1 MKIAA
6 YCRVSTEKE
15 AQIDSLEK
23 QIEFFNEFTKKNG
36 YELYKL
42 YADEGI
48 SGKQIKHRKQFQQ
61 MMIDAKAKKFDK
73 VVVKDVSR
81 FARNT
86 VDLLQSVRELK
97 SYGVQ
102 VDFLNNGEVMEGGSE
117 FILTILGAM
126 AQQESAN
133 MSKRVKFGKDITAKK
148 GRVPNLVF
156 GYDKIPDERYTLKIN
171 EEEAKI
177 VKEIFESYVYKGIGT
192 TKIAWNLNDRGIRTK
207 KTKSKWVQTSIV
219 RMLKNPIY
227 TGRVTNKKS
236 EVTDFI
242 TGTRKELPEEEWIVV
257 ERPEMRIISDE
268 LFNRAQELLEQRS
281 NEFKLNNKREKTEYV
296 FSTLIYCKHCGY
308 SFRRIKRKYTA
319 DGPEYIRWVCSGR
332 NSMGVNHCPN
342 TTVIDEE
349 ELLNAIKIYLK
360 SIIKNKKDFMKAV
373 EKEFEKITKLR
384 ENNERSEESLLKEI
398 EKVTVKKQKYMEM
411 FQNEIINIQELK
423 KYTNPLNEDIA
434 RLERELKLITSEIKE
449 KDVLEKELNKT
460 IKTVDDILNNQ
471 TITNAMLK
479 TIIDVIEVDSDSNVE
494 VRLKLLN
501 EIGTNEPVITK
512 FEDIYQSVEEKEN
525 TKAPDTKPAIPTTV
539 APTTSTPT
547 TSPSTTAQTKAP
559 ETQPQT
565 TAHTHAWIPVTSVVH
580 HDATYKTVWVQDL
593 AAWDETVITKAAWDE
608 QVLVQDAWDEQV
620 MVQDAYD
627 EPVYD
632 WVDICNTCGH
642 KFLDMSDDISD
653 HMAAGCWSSWHAE
666 WMQVETTHHDAVY
679 QTVHHEATYQTVHHE
694 AETTIVHHDA
704 TGHNETKWVQDTAAW
719 DETVCN

>member
-61 MMIDAKAKKFDK
+61 MMEDAKHKKFEK

-268 LFNRAQELLEQRS
+268 LFNRAQEILAQRS

-308 SFRRIKRKYTA
+308 SFRRIKRKYKE

-349 ELLNAIKIYLK
+349 ELLNAIKEYLK
-360 SIIKNKKDFMKAV
+360 SIISNKKNFMKAV

-384 ENNERSEESLLKEI
+384 ESNERSEESLLKEI
-398 EKVTVKKQKYMEM
+398 EKVTTKKQKYMEM
-411 FQNEIINIQELK
+411 FQNEVINIQELK
-423 KYTNPLNEDIA
+423 QYTNPLNEDIA

-449 KDVLEKELNKT
+449 KDVLEKELTKT

-501 EIGTNEPVITK
+501 EIGTNEPVITR
-512 FEDIYQSVEEKEN
+512 FENIYQSVEEKESTKNKENSTALKSNNSTQRRIRKTKKNKPKFSNAGKNN
-525 TKAPDTKPAIPTTV
+525 TRRK
-539 APTTSTPT
+539 
-547 TSPSTTAQTKAP
+547 
-559 ETQPQT
+559 
-565 TAHTHAWIPVTSVVH
+565 
-580 HDATYKTVWVQDL
+580 
-593 AAWDETVITKAAWDE
+593 
-608 QVLVQDAWDEQV
+608 
-620 MVQDAYD
+620 
-627 EPVYD
+627 
-632 WVDICNTCGH
+632 
-642 KFLDMSDDISD
+642 
-653 HMAAGCWSSWHAE
+653 
-666 WMQVETTHHDAVY
+666 
-679 QTVHHEATYQTVHHE
+679 
-694 AETTIVHHDA
+694 
-704 TGHNETKWVQDTAAW
+704 
-719 DETVCN
+719 

>member
-6 YCRVSTEKE
+6 YARVSTEKE
-15 AQIDSLEK
+15 SQVESFEK

-48 SGKQIKHRKQFQQ
+48 SGKQIKHRKQFQA
-61 MMIDAKAKKFDK
+61 MMQDAKLKKFDK

-257 ERPEMRIISDE
+257 EKPEMRIISDE

-384 ENNERSEESLLKEI
+384 ETNERSEESLLKEI

-449 KDVLEKELNKT
+449 KDVLEKELSKT
-460 IKTVDDILNNQ
+460 IKTVDDILNNE
-471 TITNAMLK
+471 TITNTMLK

-512 FEDIYQSVEEKEN
+512 FEDIYQNGEDTENKDANNNEKSS
-525 TKAPDTKPAIPTTV
+525 TV
-539 APTTSTPT
+539 LKSNNST
-547 TSPSTTAQTKAP
+547 QRR
-559 ETQPQT
+559 
-565 TAHTHAWIPVTSVVH
+565 I
-580 HDATYKTVWVQDL
+580 
-593 AAWDETVITKAAWDE
+593 
-608 QVLVQDAWDEQV
+608 
-620 MVQDAYD
+620 
-627 EPVYD
+627 
-632 WVDICNTCGH
+632 
-642 KFLDMSDDISD
+642 
-653 HMAAGCWSSWHAE
+653 
-666 WMQVETTHHDAVY
+666 
-679 QTVHHEATYQTVHHE
+679 
-694 AETTIVHHDA
+694 
-704 TGHNETKWVQDTAAW
+704 
-719 DETVCN
+719 

>member
-6 YCRVSTEKE
+6 YCRVSTGKE

-192 TKIAWNLNDRGIRTK
+192 TKIAWDLNDRGIRTK

-242 TGTRKELPEEEWIVV
+242 TGTRKELPEEEWITV

-308 SFRRIKRKYTA
+308 SFRRIKRKYTQ

-360 SIIKNKKDFMKAV
+360 NIIKNKKDFMKAV

-512 FEDIYQSVEEKEN
+512 FEDIYQNGEDAENKDANNNEKN
-525 TKAPDTKPAIPTTV
+525 YTVTKSNVGT
-539 APTTSTPT
+539 
-547 TSPSTTAQTKAP
+547 
-559 ETQPQT
+559 
-565 TAHTHAWIPVTSVVH
+565 
-580 HDATYKTVWVQDL
+580 
-593 AAWDETVITKAAWDE
+593 
-608 QVLVQDAWDEQV
+608 
-620 MVQDAYD
+620 
-627 EPVYD
+627 
-632 WVDICNTCGH
+632 
-642 KFLDMSDDISD
+642 
-653 HMAAGCWSSWHAE
+653 
-666 WMQVETTHHDAVY
+666 
-679 QTVHHEATYQTVHHE
+679 
-694 AETTIVHHDA
+694 
-704 TGHNETKWVQDTAAW
+704 
-719 DETVCN
+719 

>member
-1 MKIAA
+1 MKQKKESSDVMKIAA
-6 YCRVSTEKE
+6 YARVSTEKE
-15 AQIDSLEK
+15 SQVESFEK

-61 MMIDAKAKKFDK
+61 MMQDAKLKKFDK

-86 VDLLQSVRELK
+86 VDLLQSIRELK
-97 SYGVQ
+97 SYGIE
-102 VDFLNNGEVMEGGSE
+102 VDFLNNGEIMEGGSE

-133 MSKRVKFGKDITAKK
+133 MSKRVKFGKDITAQK

-177 VKEIFESYVYKGIGT
+177 VKEIFESYVYKGFGT
-192 TKIAWNLNDRGIRTK
+192 TKIAWSLNDRGIRTK

-268 LFNRAQELLEQRS
+268 LFNRAQALLEQRS

-308 SFRRIKRKYTA
+308 SFRRMKRKYSA
-319 DGPEYIRWVCSGR
+319 DGKEYIRWVCSGR

-342 TTVIDEE
+342 TTTIDEE

-360 SIIKNKKDFMKAV
+360 SIISNKKNFMKSV

-384 ENNERSEESLLKEI
+384 ETKERSEESLLQEI

-411 FQNEIINIQELK
+411 FQNEVIDIQELK

-449 KDVLEKELNKT
+449 KDVLQKELSKT
-460 IKTVDDILNNQ
+460 INTVDDILNNQ

-479 TIIDVIEVDSDSNVE
+479 TIIDVIEVDDDANIE

-501 EIGTNEPVITK
+501 EIGTNEPVVTR
-512 FEDIYQSVEEKEN
+512 FEDIYNCESNGNNEN
-525 TKAPDTKPAIPTTV
+525 NLNNKNNSNNTENENNKNNANNKNNTNNQNSTV
-539 APTTSTPT
+539 TESNIST
-547 TSPSTTAQTKAP
+547 
-559 ETQPQT
+559 
-565 TAHTHAWIPVTSVVH
+565 
-580 HDATYKTVWVQDL
+580 
-593 AAWDETVITKAAWDE
+593 
-608 QVLVQDAWDEQV
+608 
-620 MVQDAYD
+620 
-627 EPVYD
+627 
-632 WVDICNTCGH
+632 
-642 KFLDMSDDISD
+642 
-653 HMAAGCWSSWHAE
+653 
-666 WMQVETTHHDAVY
+666 
-679 QTVHHEATYQTVHHE
+679 
-694 AETTIVHHDA
+694 
-704 TGHNETKWVQDTAAW
+704 
-719 DETVCN
+719 

>member
-48 SGKQIKHRKQFQQ
+48 SGKQIKHRKQFQA
-61 MMIDAKAKKFDK
+61 MMQDAKAKKFDK

-97 SYGVQ
+97 SYNVQ

-171 EEEAKI
+171 EGEAKI
-177 VKEIFESYVYKGIGT
+177 VKEIFESYVYKGMGT
-192 TKIAWNLNDRGIRTK
+192 TKLAWDLNDRGIRTK

-242 TGTRKELPEEEWIVV
+242 TGTRKDLPEEEWIVV
-257 ERPEMRIISDE
+257 EKPEMRIISDE
-268 LFNRAQELLEQRS
+268 LFNRAQDILAQRS

-308 SFRRIKRKYTA
+308 SFRRIRRKYTE
-319 DGPEYIRWVCSGR
+319 DGKEYIRWVCSGR

-349 ELLNAIKIYLK
+349 ELLNAIKEYLK
-360 SIIKNKKDFMKAV
+360 SIIKNKKNFMKAV

-384 ENNERSEESLLKEI
+384 ESNERSEESLLKEI
-398 EKVTVKKQKYMEM
+398 ERITNKKQKYMEM

-449 KDVLEKELNKT
+449 KDVLEKELTAT
-460 IKTVDDILNNQ
+460 IKTVDDILSNE

-479 TIIDVIEVDSDSNVE
+479 TIIDVIEVDSESNVE

-501 EIGTNEPVITK
+501 EIGT
-512 FEDIYQSVEEKEN
+512 
-525 TKAPDTKPAIPTTV
+525 
-539 APTTSTPT
+539 TP
-547 TSPSTTAQTKAP
+547 
-559 ETQPQT
+559 
-565 TAHTHAWIPVTSVVH
+565 
-580 HDATYKTVWVQDL
+580 
-593 AAWDETVITKAAWDE
+593 TVITKIGNNDSNAMDN
-608 QVLVQDAWDEQV
+608 QKNDND
-620 MVQDAYD
+620 
-627 EPVYD
+627 
-632 WVDICNTCGH
+632 
-642 KFLDMSDDISD
+642 
-653 HMAAGCWSSWHAE
+653 
-666 WMQVETTHHDAVY
+666 VEDNKNS
-679 QTVHHEATYQTVHHE
+679 TV
-694 AETTIVHHDA
+694 
-704 TGHNETKWVQDTAAW
+704 TKSNHST
-719 DETVCN
+719 

>member
-97 SYGVQ
+97 SYGAQ

-501 EIGTNEPVITK
+501 EIGTNEPVITR
-512 FEDIYQSVEEKEN
+512 FENIYQSVEEKES
-525 TKAPDTKPAIPTTV
+525 TKNKENSTALKSNNSTQRCLRTTNKNKSKFSKRSKRDT
-539 APTTSTPT
+539 
-547 TSPSTTAQTKAP
+547 
-559 ETQPQT
+559 
-565 TAHTHAWIPVTSVVH
+565 
-580 HDATYKTVWVQDL
+580 
-593 AAWDETVITKAAWDE
+593 
-608 QVLVQDAWDEQV
+608 
-620 MVQDAYD
+620 
-627 EPVYD
+627 
-632 WVDICNTCGH
+632 
-642 KFLDMSDDISD
+642 
-653 HMAAGCWSSWHAE
+653 
-666 WMQVETTHHDAVY
+666 
-679 QTVHHEATYQTVHHE
+679 
-694 AETTIVHHDA
+694 
-704 TGHNETKWVQDTAAW
+704 
-719 DETVCN
+719 

>member
-61 MMIDAKAKKFDK
+61 MMQDAKAKKFDK

-133 MSKRVKFGKDITAKK
+133 MSKRVKFGKDITAQK

-156 GYDKIPDERYTLKIN
+156 GYDKMPNERYTLKIN

-177 VKEIFESYVYKGIGT
+177 VKEIFESYVYKGMGT
-192 TKIAWNLNDRGIRTK
+192 TKIAWELNDRGIRTK
-207 KTKSKWVQTSIV
+207 KTKSKLVQTSIV

-242 TGTRKELPEEEWIVV
+242 TGTRKDLPEEEWIVV

-268 LFNRAQELLEQRS
+268 LFNRAQEILAQRS

-308 SFRRIKRKYTA
+308 SFRRIRRKYTEE
-319 DGPEYIRWVCSGR
+319 GKEYIRWVCSGR

-349 ELLNAIKIYLK
+349 ELLNAIKEYLK
-360 SIIKNKKDFMKAV
+360 SIISNKKNFMKAV
-373 EKEFEKITKLR
+373 EKEFEKITALR

-411 FQNEIINIQELK
+411 FQNEVINMQELK
-423 KYTNPLNEDIA
+423 QYTNPLNEDIS

-449 KDVLEKELNKT
+449 KNVLEKELSKT

-501 EIGTNEPVITK
+501 EIGSTPAVITNFSDINPTVTK
-512 FEDIYQSVEEKEN
+512 SNVGTQRCIRKTKED
-525 TKAPDTKPAIPTTV
+525 KPSFSFRGKKNIR
-539 APTTSTPT
+539 
-547 TSPSTTAQTKAP
+547 
-559 ETQPQT
+559 
-565 TAHTHAWIPVTSVVH
+565 
-580 HDATYKTVWVQDL
+580 
-593 AAWDETVITKAAWDE
+593 
-608 QVLVQDAWDEQV
+608 
-620 MVQDAYD
+620 
-627 EPVYD
+627 
-632 WVDICNTCGH
+632 
-642 KFLDMSDDISD
+642 
-653 HMAAGCWSSWHAE
+653 
-666 WMQVETTHHDAVY
+666 
-679 QTVHHEATYQTVHHE
+679 
-694 AETTIVHHDA
+694 
-704 TGHNETKWVQDTAAW
+704 
-719 DETVCN
+719 

>member
-6 YCRVSTEKE
+6 YARVSTEKE
-15 AQIDSLEK
+15 SQVESFEK

-61 MMIDAKAKKFDK
+61 MMQDAKAKKFDK
-73 VVVKDVSR
+73 LVVKDVSR

-86 VDLLQSVRELK
+86 VDLLQSIRELK
-97 SYGVQ
+97 SYGIE
-102 VDFLNNGEVMEGGSE
+102 VDFLNNGEIMEGGSE

-148 GRVPNLVF
+148 GRVPNIVF

-192 TKIAWNLNDRGIRTK
+192 TKIAWDLNDRGIRTK

-227 TGRVTNKKS
+227 TGKVTNKKS

-242 TGTRKELPEEEWIVV
+242 TGTRKDLPKEEWITV

-268 LFNRAQELLEQRS
+268 LFNRAQNILAQRS

-308 SFRRIKRKYTA
+308 SFRRIRRKYTN

-349 ELLNAIKIYLK
+349 ELLNAIKEYLK
-360 SIIKNKKDFMKAV
+360 SIISNKKNFMKAV

-384 ENNERSEESLLKEI
+384 EAGERSEESLIKEI

-411 FQNEIINIQELK
+411 FQNEVINIQELK
-423 KYTNPLNEDIA
+423 QYTNPLNEDIA

-449 KDVLEKELNKT
+449 KNVLEKELYKT

-501 EIGTNEPVITK
+501 EIGSAPAVITN
-512 FEDIYQSVEEKEN
+512 FNEISENNTREEAISKLNAN
-525 TKAPDTKPAIPTTV
+525 TSKSKRNNKNSTVTKSNV
-539 APTTSTPT
+539 ST
-547 TSPSTTAQTKAP
+547 
-559 ETQPQT
+559 
-565 TAHTHAWIPVTSVVH
+565 
-580 HDATYKTVWVQDL
+580 
-593 AAWDETVITKAAWDE
+593 
-608 QVLVQDAWDEQV
+608 
-620 MVQDAYD
+620 
-627 EPVYD
+627 
-632 WVDICNTCGH
+632 
-642 KFLDMSDDISD
+642 
-653 HMAAGCWSSWHAE
+653 
-666 WMQVETTHHDAVY
+666 
-679 QTVHHEATYQTVHHE
+679 
-694 AETTIVHHDA
+694 
-704 TGHNETKWVQDTAAW
+704 
-719 DETVCN
+719 

>member
-61 MMIDAKAKKFDK
+61 MMQDAKAKKFDK

-97 SYGVQ
+97 SYNVQ

-133 MSKRVKFGKDITAKK
+133 MSKRVKFGKDITAQK

-156 GYDKIPDERYTLKIN
+156 GYDKMPNERYTLKIN

-177 VKEIFESYVYKGIGT
+177 VKETFESYVYKGIGT

-512 FEDIYQSVEEKEN
+512 FEDIYQNGEDTENKDANNNEEN
-525 TKAPDTKPAIPTTV
+525 STVTKSSN
-539 APTTSTPT
+539 ST
-547 TSPSTTAQTKAP
+547 QRC
-559 ETQPQT
+559 
-565 TAHTHAWIPVTSVVH
+565 
-580 HDATYKTVWVQDL
+580 Y
-593 AAWDETVITKAAWDE
+593 
-608 QVLVQDAWDEQV
+608 
-620 MVQDAYD
+620 
-627 EPVYD
+627 
-632 WVDICNTCGH
+632 
-642 KFLDMSDDISD
+642 
-653 HMAAGCWSSWHAE
+653 
-666 WMQVETTHHDAVY
+666 
-679 QTVHHEATYQTVHHE
+679 
-694 AETTIVHHDA
+694 
-704 TGHNETKWVQDTAAW
+704 
-719 DETVCN
+719 

>member
-61 MMIDAKAKKFDK
+61 MMVDAKAKKFDK

-86 VDLLQSVRELK
+86 VDLLQSVRGLK

-177 VKEIFESYVYKGIGT
+177 IKEIFESYVYKGIGT

-342 TTVIDEE
+342 ITVIDEE

-384 ENNERSEESLLKEI
+384 ENNERSEESLLKKI

-512 FEDIYQSVEEKEN
+512 FEDIYQNGEDTENKDANNNEENSTVTKSSNSTQRCVRKTKEN
-525 TKAPDTKPAIPTTV
+525 KSKPCK
-539 APTTSTPT
+539 TSK
-547 TSPSTTAQTKAP
+547 SN
-559 ETQPQT
+559 
-565 TAHTHAWIPVTSVVH
+565 
-580 HDATYKTVWVQDL
+580 L
-593 AAWDETVITKAAWDE
+593 R
-608 QVLVQDAWDEQV
+608 
-620 MVQDAYD
+620 
-627 EPVYD
+627 
-632 WVDICNTCGH
+632 
-642 KFLDMSDDISD
+642 
-653 HMAAGCWSSWHAE
+653 
-666 WMQVETTHHDAVY
+666 
-679 QTVHHEATYQTVHHE
+679 
-694 AETTIVHHDA
+694 
-704 TGHNETKWVQDTAAW
+704 
-719 DETVCN
+719 

>member
-349 ELLNAIKIYLK
+349 ELLNAIKIYLQ

-525 TKAPDTKPAIPTTV
+525 KKNKENSTALKSNNSTQRCIRKAKENKSKSCK
-539 APTTSTPT
+539 TSKNN
-547 TSPSTTAQTKAP
+547 S
-559 ETQPQT
+559 
-565 TAHTHAWIPVTSVVH
+565 
-580 HDATYKTVWVQDL
+580 
-593 AAWDETVITKAAWDE
+593 
-608 QVLVQDAWDEQV
+608 
-620 MVQDAYD
+620 
-627 EPVYD
+627 
-632 WVDICNTCGH
+632 
-642 KFLDMSDDISD
+642 
-653 HMAAGCWSSWHAE
+653 
-666 WMQVETTHHDAVY
+666 
-679 QTVHHEATYQTVHHE
+679 
-694 AETTIVHHDA
+694 
-704 TGHNETKWVQDTAAW
+704 
-719 DETVCN
+719 

>member
-257 ERPEMRIISDE
+257 EKPEMRIISDE

-411 FQNEIINIQELK
+411 FQNEVINIQELK

-449 KDVLEKELNKT
+449 KDVLEKELTKT
-460 IKTVDDILNNQ
+460 INTVDDILNNQ

-512 FEDIYQSVEEKEN
+512 FEDIYQNGEDAEN
-525 TKAPDTKPAIPTTV
+525 KDANNNGKNSTVTKSNI
-539 APTTSTPT
+539 ST
-547 TSPSTTAQTKAP
+547 
-559 ETQPQT
+559 
-565 TAHTHAWIPVTSVVH
+565 
-580 HDATYKTVWVQDL
+580 
-593 AAWDETVITKAAWDE
+593 
-608 QVLVQDAWDEQV
+608 
-620 MVQDAYD
+620 
-627 EPVYD
+627 
-632 WVDICNTCGH
+632 
-642 KFLDMSDDISD
+642 
-653 HMAAGCWSSWHAE
+653 
-666 WMQVETTHHDAVY
+666 
-679 QTVHHEATYQTVHHE
+679 
-694 AETTIVHHDA
+694 
-704 TGHNETKWVQDTAAW
+704 
-719 DETVCN
+719 

>member
-319 DGPEYIRWVCSGR
+319 DGQEYIRWVCSGR

-349 ELLNAIKIYLK
+349 ELLNAIKIYLQ

-525 TKAPDTKPAIPTTV
+525 KKNKEN
-539 APTTSTPT
+539 STALK
-547 TSPSTTAQTKAP
+547 SNNST
-559 ETQPQT
+559 
-565 TAHTHAWIPVTSVVH
+565 
-580 HDATYKTVWVQDL
+580 
-593 AAWDETVITKAAWDE
+593 
-608 QVLVQDAWDEQV
+608 
-620 MVQDAYD
+620 
-627 EPVYD
+627 
-632 WVDICNTCGH
+632 
-642 KFLDMSDDISD
+642 
-653 HMAAGCWSSWHAE
+653 
-666 WMQVETTHHDAVY
+666 
-679 QTVHHEATYQTVHHE
+679 
-694 AETTIVHHDA
+694 
-704 TGHNETKWVQDTAAW
+704 
-719 DETVCN
+719 

>member
-242 TGTRKELPEEEWIVV
+242 TGARKELPEEEWIIV
-257 ERPEMRIISDE
+257 EKPEMRIISDE

-360 SIIKNKKDFMKAV
+360 NIIKNKKDFMKAV

-512 FEDIYQSVEEKEN
+512 FEDIYQNGEDAENKDANNNEKN
-525 TKAPDTKPAIPTTV
+525 YTVTKSNV
-539 APTTSTPT
+539 G
-547 TSPSTTAQTKAP
+547 
-559 ETQPQT
+559 TQRC
-565 TAHTHAWIPVTSVVH
+565 I
-580 HDATYKTVWVQDL
+580 
-593 AAWDETVITKAAWDE
+593 
-608 QVLVQDAWDEQV
+608 
-620 MVQDAYD
+620 
-627 EPVYD
+627 
-632 WVDICNTCGH
+632 
-642 KFLDMSDDISD
+642 
-653 HMAAGCWSSWHAE
+653 
-666 WMQVETTHHDAVY
+666 
-679 QTVHHEATYQTVHHE
+679 
-694 AETTIVHHDA
+694 
-704 TGHNETKWVQDTAAW
+704 
-719 DETVCN
+719 

>member
-1 MKIAA
+1 MLLATLLATNKYVDEQIIKNYSQKESSFSCFFTTDMLKCNRTKTKIQKIKKESSDVMKIAA
-6 YCRVSTEKE
+6 YARVSTEKE
-15 AQIDSLEK
+15 SQVESFEK
-23 QIEFFNEFTKKNG
+23 QIEFFNEFTKKNN

-61 MMIDAKAKKFDK
+61 MMQDAKSKKFDK

-86 VDLLQSVRELK
+86 VDLLQSIRELK
-97 SYGVQ
+97 SYGIE
-102 VDFLNNGEVMEGGSE
+102 VDFLNNGEIMEGGSE

-148 GRVPNLVF
+148 GRVPNIVF

-236 EVTDFI
+236 EITDFI
-242 TGTRKELPEEEWIVV
+242 TGTRKDLPEEEWIVV
-257 ERPEMRIISDE
+257 EKPEMRIISDE
-268 LFNRAQELLEQRS
+268 LFNRAQDILAQRS

-308 SFRRIKRKYTA
+308 SFRRIRRKYTE
-319 DGPEYIRWVCSGR
+319 DGKEYIRWVCSGR

-349 ELLNAIKIYLK
+349 ELLNAIKEYLK
-360 SIIKNKKDFMKAV
+360 SIISNKKNFMKAV

-398 EKVTVKKQKYMEM
+398 EKITNKKQKYMEM
-411 FQNEIINIQELK
+411 FQNEVINIQELK

-449 KDVLEKELNKT
+449 KDVLEKELSKT
-460 IKTVDDILNNQ
+460 ISTVDDILNNQ

-494 VRLKLLN
+494 VRLKLLK
-501 EIGTNEPVITK
+501 EIGSTPAVITN
-512 FEDIYQSVEEKEN
+512 FNDIK
-525 TKAPDTKPAIPTTV
+525 
-539 APTTSTPT
+539 
-547 TSPSTTAQTKAP
+547 
-559 ETQPQT
+559 
-565 TAHTHAWIPVTSVVH
+565 
-580 HDATYKTVWVQDL
+580 
-593 AAWDETVITKAAWDE
+593 
-608 QVLVQDAWDEQV
+608 
-620 MVQDAYD
+620 
-627 EPVYD
+627 
-632 WVDICNTCGH
+632 
-642 KFLDMSDDISD
+642 
-653 HMAAGCWSSWHAE
+653 
-666 WMQVETTHHDAVY
+666 
-679 QTVHHEATYQTVHHE
+679 
-694 AETTIVHHDA
+694 
-704 TGHNETKWVQDTAAW
+704 DTALESNIGTQGCFRKTQK
-719 DETVCN
+719 DKSGFSQRGESNSR

>member
-6 YCRVSTEKE
+6 YARVSTEKE
-15 AQIDSLEK
+15 SQVESFEK

-61 MMIDAKAKKFDK
+61 MMLDAKAKKFDK

-97 SYGVQ
+97 SYNVQ

-133 MSKRVKFGKDITAKK
+133 MSKRVKFGKDITAQK
-148 GRVPNLVF
+148 GRVPNIVF
-156 GYDKIPDERYTLKIN
+156 GYDKMPNERYILKIN
-171 EEEAKI
+171 KEEAKL
-177 VKEIFESYVYKGIGT
+177 VKEIFKSYVYKGWGT
-192 TKIAWNLNDRGIRTK
+192 TKIAWDLNDRGIRTK
-207 KTKSKWVQTSIV
+207 RDKAKWVQNGIV

-242 TGTRKELPEEEWIVV
+242 TGTRKDIPEDEWIVV

-268 LFNRAQELLEQRS
+268 LFNKAQEILTQRS

-308 SFRRIKRKYTA
+308 SFRRMRRKYSET
-319 DGPEYIRWVCSGR
+319 GKEYVRWVCSGR
-332 NSMGVNHCPN
+332 NSMGVGSCPN

-349 ELLNAIKIYLK
+349 ELLNAIKVYLK
-360 SIIKNKKDFMKAV
+360 SIIKNKKNFMKAV

-384 ENNERSEESLLKEI
+384 ENNEKSEESLLQEI
-398 EKVTVKKQKYMEM
+398 EKVTNKKQKYMEM
-411 FQNEIINIQELK
+411 FQNEVINIKELK
-423 KYTNPLNEDIA
+423 QYTNPLNEDIA

-449 KDVLEKELNKT
+449 KDVLEKELTKT

-501 EIGTNEPVITK
+501 EIGSTPAVITS
-512 FEDIYQSVEEKEN
+512 FNDIK
-525 TKAPDTKPAIPTTV
+525 DTVTESNISTQRCKRKIMQNKSS
-539 APTTSTPT
+539 TS
-547 TSPSTTAQTKAP
+547 
-559 ETQPQT
+559 
-565 TAHTHAWIPVTSVVH
+565 I
-580 HDATYKTVWVQDL
+580 
-593 AAWDETVITKAAWDE
+593 
-608 QVLVQDAWDEQV
+608 
-620 MVQDAYD
+620 
-627 EPVYD
+627 
-632 WVDICNTCGH
+632 
-642 KFLDMSDDISD
+642 
-653 HMAAGCWSSWHAE
+653 
-666 WMQVETTHHDAVY
+666 
-679 QTVHHEATYQTVHHE
+679 
-694 AETTIVHHDA
+694 
-704 TGHNETKWVQDTAAW
+704 
-719 DETVCN
+719 

>member
-23 QIEFFNEFTKKNG
+23 QIEFFNEFIKKNG

-61 MMIDAKAKKFDK
+61 MMIDAKAKKFGK

-86 VDLLQSVRELK
+86 VDLLQSIRELK

-257 ERPEMRIISDE
+257 HRPEMRIISDE

-384 ENNERSEESLLKEI
+384 ENNARSEESLLKEI

-423 KYTNPLNEDIA
+423 KYTNPINEDIA

-512 FEDIYQSVEEKEN
+512 FEDIYQNGEDTENKDTNNNEKN
-525 TKAPDTKPAIPTTV
+525 SIVLKSNI
-539 APTTSTPT
+539 S
-547 TSPSTTAQTKAP
+547 AQRR
-559 ETQPQT
+559 
-565 TAHTHAWIPVTSVVH
+565 I
-580 HDATYKTVWVQDL
+580 
-593 AAWDETVITKAAWDE
+593 
-608 QVLVQDAWDEQV
+608 
-620 MVQDAYD
+620 
-627 EPVYD
+627 
-632 WVDICNTCGH
+632 
-642 KFLDMSDDISD
+642 
-653 HMAAGCWSSWHAE
+653 
-666 WMQVETTHHDAVY
+666 
-679 QTVHHEATYQTVHHE
+679 
-694 AETTIVHHDA
+694 
-704 TGHNETKWVQDTAAW
+704 
-719 DETVCN
+719 

>member
-15 AQIDSLEK
+15 AQIDALEK

-133 MSKRVKFGKDITAKK
+133 MSKRVKFGKDITAQK

-156 GYDKIPDERYTLKIN
+156 GYEKIPDERYTLKIN

-207 KTKSKWVQTSIV
+207 KTKSRWVQTSIV

-512 FEDIYQSVEEKEN
+512 FEDIYQNGEDKEN
-525 TKAPDTKPAIPTTV
+525 QDANNNEENSTVTKSNN
-539 APTTSTPT
+539 ST
-547 TSPSTTAQTKAP
+547 QRCKR
-559 ETQPQT
+559 
-565 TAHTHAWIPVTSVVH
+565 
-580 HDATYKTVWVQDL
+580 K
-593 AAWDETVITKAAWDE
+593 ITK
-608 QVLVQDAWDEQV
+608 
-620 MVQDAYD
+620 Y
-627 EPVYD
+627 
-632 WVDICNTCGH
+632 
-642 KFLDMSDDISD
+642 
-653 HMAAGCWSSWHAE
+653 
-666 WMQVETTHHDAVY
+666 
-679 QTVHHEATYQTVHHE
+679 
-694 AETTIVHHDA
+694 
-704 TGHNETKWVQDTAAW
+704 
-719 DETVCN
+719 

>member
-61 MMIDAKAKKFDK
+61 MMEDAKHKKFEK

-133 MSKRVKFGKDITAKK
+133 MSKRVKFGKDITAQK

-156 GYDKIPDERYTLKIN
+156 GYDKIPNERYTLKIN

-192 TKIAWNLNDRGIRTK
+192 TKIAWDLNDRGIRTK

-242 TGTRKELPEEEWIVV
+242 TGTRKDLPEEEWIVV
-257 ERPEMRIISDE
+257 ERSEMRIISDE
-268 LFNRAQELLEQRS
+268 LFNRAQEILAQRS

-308 SFRRIKRKYTA
+308 SFRRIKRKYKE

-512 FEDIYQSVEEKEN
+512 FEDIYQNGEDTENKKDNNNEENSTALKSN
-525 TKAPDTKPAIPTTV
+525 NSTQRCLRTTNKNKSKFSKRSKRDT
-539 APTTSTPT
+539 
-547 TSPSTTAQTKAP
+547 
-559 ETQPQT
+559 
-565 TAHTHAWIPVTSVVH
+565 
-580 HDATYKTVWVQDL
+580 
-593 AAWDETVITKAAWDE
+593 
-608 QVLVQDAWDEQV
+608 
-620 MVQDAYD
+620 
-627 EPVYD
+627 
-632 WVDICNTCGH
+632 
-642 KFLDMSDDISD
+642 
-653 HMAAGCWSSWHAE
+653 
-666 WMQVETTHHDAVY
+666 
-679 QTVHHEATYQTVHHE
+679 
-694 AETTIVHHDA
+694 
-704 TGHNETKWVQDTAAW
+704 
-719 DETVCN
+719 

>member
-81 FARNT
+81 FATNT

-257 ERPEMRIISDE
+257 EKPEMRIISDE

-449 KDVLEKELNKT
+449 KDVLQKELNKT

-512 FEDIYQSVEEKEN
+512 FEDIYQNGEDTENKDANNNEKN
-525 TKAPDTKPAIPTTV
+525 PTVTKSNNCT
-539 APTTSTPT
+539 
-547 TSPSTTAQTKAP
+547 
-559 ETQPQT
+559 
-565 TAHTHAWIPVTSVVH
+565 
-580 HDATYKTVWVQDL
+580 
-593 AAWDETVITKAAWDE
+593 
-608 QVLVQDAWDEQV
+608 
-620 MVQDAYD
+620 
-627 EPVYD
+627 
-632 WVDICNTCGH
+632 
-642 KFLDMSDDISD
+642 
-653 HMAAGCWSSWHAE
+653 
-666 WMQVETTHHDAVY
+666 
-679 QTVHHEATYQTVHHE
+679 
-694 AETTIVHHDA
+694 
-704 TGHNETKWVQDTAAW
+704 
-719 DETVCN
+719 

>member
-1 MKIAA
+1 MLKCNRTKIMKQKNKESSDVMKIAA

-281 NEFKLNNKREKTEYV
+281 NEFKLNNKRKKTEYV

-384 ENNERSEESLLKEI
+384 ENNERSEESLLKKI

-449 KDVLEKELNKT
+449 KDVLEKELSKT
-460 IKTVDDILNNQ
+460 INTVDDILNNQ

-501 EIGTNEPVITK
+501 EIGSTPAVITN
-512 FEDIYQSVEEKEN
+512 FNDINPTV
-525 TKAPDTKPAIPTTV
+525 TKSNV
-539 APTTSTPT
+539 ST
-547 TSPSTTAQTKAP
+547 
-559 ETQPQT
+559 
-565 TAHTHAWIPVTSVVH
+565 
-580 HDATYKTVWVQDL
+580 
-593 AAWDETVITKAAWDE
+593 
-608 QVLVQDAWDEQV
+608 
-620 MVQDAYD
+620 
-627 EPVYD
+627 
-632 WVDICNTCGH
+632 
-642 KFLDMSDDISD
+642 
-653 HMAAGCWSSWHAE
+653 
-666 WMQVETTHHDAVY
+666 
-679 QTVHHEATYQTVHHE
+679 
-694 AETTIVHHDA
+694 
-704 TGHNETKWVQDTAAW
+704 
-719 DETVCN
+719 

>member
-48 SGKQIKHRKQFQQ
+48 SGKQIKHRKQFQA
-61 MMIDAKAKKFDK
+61 MMQDAKNKKFER

-86 VDLLQSVRELK
+86 VDLLQSIRELK
-97 SYGVQ
+97 SYGIQ

-177 VKEIFESYVYKGIGT
+177 VKEIFESYVYKGMGT
-192 TKIAWNLNDRGIRTK
+192 TKIAWELNDRGIRTK

-236 EVTDFI
+236 EITDFI
-242 TGTRKELPEEEWIVV
+242 TGARKELPEEDWLISDK
-257 ERPEMRIISDE
+257 PEMRIISDE
-268 LFNRAQELLEQRS
+268 LFNRAQDILKQRS

-308 SFRRIKRKYTA
+308 SFRRIRRKYTE
-319 DGPEYIRWVCSGR
+319 DGKEYIRWVCSGR

-349 ELLNAIKIYLK
+349 ELLNAIKEYLK
-360 SIIKNKKDFMKAV
+360 SIIKNKKNFMKAV

-384 ENNERSEESLLKEI
+384 ENNKRSEKSLLQEI

-411 FQNEIINIQELK
+411 FQNEVINIQELK

-449 KDVLEKELNKT
+449 KDVLEKELTKT
-460 IKTVDDILNNQ
+460 ISTVDDILNNQ

-479 TIIDVIEVDSDSNVE
+479 TIIDAIYVDSEGNVE

-501 EIGTNEPVITK
+501 EIGTTPAVITNFNEIQTDENDAK
-512 FEDIYQSVEEKEN
+512 KSVATHLTKNLSDKQEN
-525 TKAPDTKPAIPTTV
+525 NSINSTVTKSNH
-539 APTTSTPT
+539 ST
-547 TSPSTTAQTKAP
+547 
-559 ETQPQT
+559 
-565 TAHTHAWIPVTSVVH
+565 
-580 HDATYKTVWVQDL
+580 
-593 AAWDETVITKAAWDE
+593 
-608 QVLVQDAWDEQV
+608 
-620 MVQDAYD
+620 
-627 EPVYD
+627 
-632 WVDICNTCGH
+632 
-642 KFLDMSDDISD
+642 
-653 HMAAGCWSSWHAE
+653 
-666 WMQVETTHHDAVY
+666 
-679 QTVHHEATYQTVHHE
+679 
-694 AETTIVHHDA
+694 
-704 TGHNETKWVQDTAAW
+704 
-719 DETVCN
+719 

>member
-319 DGPEYIRWVCSGR
+319 AGPEYIRWVCSGR

-349 ELLNAIKIYLK
+349 ELLNAIKIYLQ

-525 TKAPDTKPAIPTTV
+525 TKNKEN
-539 APTTSTPT
+539 STALK
-547 TSPSTTAQTKAP
+547 SNNSTQGRK
-559 ETQPQT
+559 
-565 TAHTHAWIPVTSVVH
+565 
-580 HDATYKTVWVQDL
+580 
-593 AAWDETVITKAAWDE
+593 
-608 QVLVQDAWDEQV
+608 
-620 MVQDAYD
+620 
-627 EPVYD
+627 
-632 WVDICNTCGH
+632 
-642 KFLDMSDDISD
+642 
-653 HMAAGCWSSWHAE
+653 
-666 WMQVETTHHDAVY
+666 
-679 QTVHHEATYQTVHHE
+679 
-694 AETTIVHHDA
+694 
-704 TGHNETKWVQDTAAW
+704 
-719 DETVCN
+719 

>member
-1 MKIAA
+1 MESSDVMKIAA

-177 VKEIFESYVYKGIGT
+177 VKEIFESYVYKWIGT

-257 ERPEMRIISDE
+257 EKPEMRIISDE

-525 TKAPDTKPAIPTTV
+525 KKNKEN
-539 APTTSTPT
+539 STALK
-547 TSPSTTAQTKAP
+547 SNNST
-559 ETQPQT
+559 
-565 TAHTHAWIPVTSVVH
+565 
-580 HDATYKTVWVQDL
+580 
-593 AAWDETVITKAAWDE
+593 
-608 QVLVQDAWDEQV
+608 
-620 MVQDAYD
+620 
-627 EPVYD
+627 
-632 WVDICNTCGH
+632 
-642 KFLDMSDDISD
+642 
-653 HMAAGCWSSWHAE
+653 
-666 WMQVETTHHDAVY
+666 
-679 QTVHHEATYQTVHHE
+679 
-694 AETTIVHHDA
+694 
-704 TGHNETKWVQDTAAW
+704 
-719 DETVCN
+719 

>member
-61 MMIDAKAKKFDK
+61 MMLDAKAKKFDK

-97 SYGVQ
+97 SYNVQ

-207 KTKSKWVQTSIV
+207 RTKSKWVQTSIV

-349 ELLNAIKIYLK
+349 ELLNAIKIYLQ

-525 TKAPDTKPAIPTTV
+525 KKNKENSTALKSNNSTQRCIRKTKENK
-539 APTTSTPT
+539 S
-547 TSPSTTAQTKAP
+547 
-559 ETQPQT
+559 
-565 TAHTHAWIPVTSVVH
+565 
-580 HDATYKTVWVQDL
+580 
-593 AAWDETVITKAAWDE
+593 
-608 QVLVQDAWDEQV
+608 
-620 MVQDAYD
+620 
-627 EPVYD
+627 
-632 WVDICNTCGH
+632 
-642 KFLDMSDDISD
+642 
-653 HMAAGCWSSWHAE
+653 
-666 WMQVETTHHDAVY
+666 
-679 QTVHHEATYQTVHHE
+679 
-694 AETTIVHHDA
+694 
-704 TGHNETKWVQDTAAW
+704 
-719 DETVCN
+719 

>member
-48 SGKQIKHRKQFQQ
+48 SGKQIKNRKQFQQ
-61 MMIDAKAKKFDK
+61 MMQDAKLKKFEK

-171 EEEAKI
+171 EEESKI

-192 TKIAWNLNDRGIRTK
+192 TKIAWDLNDRGIRTK

-242 TGTRKELPEEEWIVV
+242 TGIRKELPEEEWIVV

-525 TKAPDTKPAIPTTV
+525 TKNKEN
-539 APTTSTPT
+539 STALK
-547 TSPSTTAQTKAP
+547 SNNSTQRRNRK
-559 ETQPQT
+559 
-565 TAHTHAWIPVTSVVH
+565 
-580 HDATYKTVWVQDL
+580 TYANK
-593 AAWDETVITKAAWDE
+593 
-608 QVLVQDAWDEQV
+608 
-620 MVQDAYD
+620 
-627 EPVYD
+627 
-632 WVDICNTCGH
+632 
-642 KFLDMSDDISD
+642 
-653 HMAAGCWSSWHAE
+653 SSAS
-666 WMQVETTHHDAVY
+666 
-679 QTVHHEATYQTVHHE
+679 
-694 AETTIVHHDA
+694 
-704 TGHNETKWVQDTAAW
+704 
-719 DETVCN
+719 

>member
-61 MMIDAKAKKFDK
+61 MMIDAKAKRFGK

-133 MSKRVKFGKDITAKK
+133 MSKRVKFGKDITAQK

-156 GYDKIPDERYTLKIN
+156 GYDKIPDEIYTLKIN

-192 TKIAWNLNDRGIRTK
+192 TKIAWNLNDREIRTK

-257 ERPEMRIISDE
+257 EKPKMRIISDE
-268 LFNRAQELLEQRS
+268 LFNRAQELLTQRS
-281 NEFKLNNKREKTEYV
+281 QEFKLNNKREKTEYV

-308 SFRRIKRKYTA
+308 SFRRIKRKYTQ

-342 TTVIDEE
+342 TTVIDED

-449 KDVLEKELNKT
+449 KDVLQKELNKT

-512 FEDIYQSVEEKEN
+512 FEDIYQNVEDAEN
-525 TKAPDTKPAIPTTV
+525 KDANNNEEN
-539 APTTSTPT
+539 STALK
-547 TSPSTTAQTKAP
+547 SNNST
-559 ETQPQT
+559 
-565 TAHTHAWIPVTSVVH
+565 
-580 HDATYKTVWVQDL
+580 
-593 AAWDETVITKAAWDE
+593 
-608 QVLVQDAWDEQV
+608 
-620 MVQDAYD
+620 
-627 EPVYD
+627 
-632 WVDICNTCGH
+632 
-642 KFLDMSDDISD
+642 
-653 HMAAGCWSSWHAE
+653 
-666 WMQVETTHHDAVY
+666 
-679 QTVHHEATYQTVHHE
+679 
-694 AETTIVHHDA
+694 
-704 TGHNETKWVQDTAAW
+704 
-719 DETVCN
+719 

>member
-512 FEDIYQSVEEKEN
+512 FEDIYQNGEDAENKDANNNEEN
-525 TKAPDTKPAIPTTV
+525 PTVTKSNN
-539 APTTSTPT
+539 ST
-547 TSPSTTAQTKAP
+547 
-559 ETQPQT
+559 
-565 TAHTHAWIPVTSVVH
+565 
-580 HDATYKTVWVQDL
+580 
-593 AAWDETVITKAAWDE
+593 
-608 QVLVQDAWDEQV
+608 
-620 MVQDAYD
+620 
-627 EPVYD
+627 
-632 WVDICNTCGH
+632 
-642 KFLDMSDDISD
+642 
-653 HMAAGCWSSWHAE
+653 
-666 WMQVETTHHDAVY
+666 
-679 QTVHHEATYQTVHHE
+679 
-694 AETTIVHHDA
+694 
-704 TGHNETKWVQDTAAW
+704 
-719 DETVCN
+719 

>member
-61 MMIDAKAKKFDK
+61 MMEDAKHKKFEK

-133 MSKRVKFGKDITAKK
+133 MSKRVKFGKDITAQK

-156 GYDKIPDERYTLKIN
+156 GYDKIPNERYTLKIN

-192 TKIAWNLNDRGIRTK
+192 TKIAWDLNDRGIRTK

-242 TGTRKELPEEEWIVV
+242 TGTRKDLPEEEWIVV
-257 ERPEMRIISDE
+257 ERSEMRIISDE
-268 LFNRAQELLEQRS
+268 LFNRAQEILAQRS

-308 SFRRIKRKYTA
+308 SFRRIKRKYKE

-360 SIIKNKKDFMKAV
+360 SIIKNKKNFMKTV

-460 IKTVDDILNNQ
+460 IKTVDDILNNE
-471 TITNAMLK
+471 TITNAMLR
-479 TIIDVIEVDSDSNVE
+479 TIIDVIEVDSDGNIE

-512 FEDIYQSVEEKEN
+512 FEDIYQNGEDTENKKDNNNEENSTALKSN
-525 TKAPDTKPAIPTTV
+525 NSTQRCLRTTNKNKSKFSKRSKRDT
-539 APTTSTPT
+539 
-547 TSPSTTAQTKAP
+547 
-559 ETQPQT
+559 
-565 TAHTHAWIPVTSVVH
+565 
-580 HDATYKTVWVQDL
+580 
-593 AAWDETVITKAAWDE
+593 
-608 QVLVQDAWDEQV
+608 
-620 MVQDAYD
+620 
-627 EPVYD
+627 
-632 WVDICNTCGH
+632 
-642 KFLDMSDDISD
+642 
-653 HMAAGCWSSWHAE
+653 
-666 WMQVETTHHDAVY
+666 
-679 QTVHHEATYQTVHHE
+679 
-694 AETTIVHHDA
+694 
-704 TGHNETKWVQDTAAW
+704 
-719 DETVCN
+719 

>member
-48 SGKQIKHRKQFQQ
+48 SGKQIKNRYQFQQ
-61 MMIDAKAKKFDK
+61 MMKDAKAKKFER

-86 VDLLQSVRELK
+86 VDLLQSIRELK
-97 SYGVQ
+97 SYGIQ

-156 GYDKIPDERYTLKIN
+156 GYDKIPNERYTLKIN

-177 VKEIFESYVYKGIGT
+177 VKEIFENYVYKGMGT
-192 TKIAWNLNDRGIRTK
+192 TKIAWSLNDREIKTK

-219 RMLKNPIY
+219 RVLKNPIY
-227 TGRVTNKKS
+227 TGRVTNKKT

-242 TGTRKELPEEEWIVV
+242 TGTRKDLPEEEWIVV
-257 ERPEMRIISDE
+257 EKPEMRIISDE
-268 LFNRAQELLEQRS
+268 VFNRAQEILEKRAK
-281 NEFKLNNKREKTEYV
+281 EFKLNNKCEKTEYV

-308 SFRRIKRKYTA
+308 SFRRVRRKYSEN
-319 DGPEYIRWVCSGR
+319 GKEYIRWICSGR

-342 TTVIDEE
+342 ATVIDEE

-360 SIIKNKKDFMKAV
+360 SIIKNKKDFMRAI

-384 ENNERSEESLLKEI
+384 ENNERTEESLLKEI
-398 EKVTVKKQKYMEM
+398 EKVTTRKQKYMEM
-411 FQNEIINIQELK
+411 FQNEIINVKELK
-423 KYTNPLNEDIA
+423 QYTNPLNDDIA

-449 KDVLEKELNKT
+449 KDILVKELTKT
-460 IKTVDDILNNQ
+460 INTVDDILNNQ

-479 TIIDVIEVDSDSNVE
+479 TIIDVIEVDSEGNIE

-501 EIGTNEPVITK
+501 EIGISEPVITR
-512 FEDIYQSVEEKEN
+512 FEDIYNNNNSNENKEN
-525 TKAPDTKPAIPTTV
+525 STVTKSNVDT
-539 APTTSTPT
+539 
-547 TSPSTTAQTKAP
+547 QR
-559 ETQPQT
+559 
-565 TAHTHAWIPVTSVVH
+565 
-580 HDATYKTVWVQDL
+580 
-593 AAWDETVITKAAWDE
+593 
-608 QVLVQDAWDEQV
+608 
-620 MVQDAYD
+620 
-627 EPVYD
+627 
-632 WVDICNTCGH
+632 C
-642 KFLDMSDDISD
+642 F
-653 HMAAGCWSSWHAE
+653 
-666 WMQVETTHHDAVY
+666 
-679 QTVHHEATYQTVHHE
+679 
-694 AETTIVHHDA
+694 
-704 TGHNETKWVQDTAAW
+704 
-719 DETVCN
+719 

>member
-97 SYGVQ
+97 SYNVQ

-133 MSKRVKFGKDITAKK
+133 MSKRVKFGKDITAQK
-148 GRVPNLVF
+148 GRVPNIVF
-156 GYDKIPDERYTLKIN
+156 GYDKMPNERYILKIN
-171 EEEAKI
+171 EEEAKL
-177 VKEIFESYVYKGIGT
+177 VKEIFESYVYKGWGT
-192 TKIAWNLNDRGIRTK
+192 TKIAWDLNDRGIRTK
-207 KTKSKWVQTSIV
+207 RDKAKWVQNGIV

-242 TGTRKELPEEEWIVV
+242 TGTRKDIPEDEWIVV

-268 LFNRAQELLEQRS
+268 LFNKAQEILAQRS

-308 SFRRIKRKYTA
+308 SFRRMRRKYSES
-319 DGPEYIRWVCSGR
+319 GKEYVRWVCSGR

-349 ELLNAIKIYLK
+349 ELLNAIKLYLK
-360 SIIKNKKDFMKAV
+360 SIIKNKKNFMKAV

-384 ENNERSEESLLKEI
+384 ENNERSEESLLQEI
-398 EKVTVKKQKYMEM
+398 EKVTAKKQKYMEM
-411 FQNEIINIQELK
+411 FQNEVINIKELK
-423 KYTNPLNEDIA
+423 QYTNPLNEDIA

-449 KDVLEKELNKT
+449 KDILEKELTKT

-471 TITNAMLK
+471 TITNSMLK

-501 EIGTNEPVITK
+501 EIGSTPAVITN
-512 FEDIYQSVEEKEN
+512 FNDIN
-525 TKAPDTKPAIPTTV
+525 TTV
-539 APTTSTPT
+539 TESNIST
-547 TSPSTTAQTKAP
+547 QRR
-559 ETQPQT
+559 
-565 TAHTHAWIPVTSVVH
+565 IR
-580 HDATYKTVWVQDL
+580 KTNQN
-593 AAWDETVITKAAWDE
+593 K
-608 QVLVQDAWDEQV
+608 
-620 MVQDAYD
+620 
-627 EPVYD
+627 P
-632 WVDICNTCGH
+632 
-642 KFLDMSDDISD
+642 
-653 HMAAGCWSSWHAE
+653 
-666 WMQVETTHHDAVY
+666 
-679 QTVHHEATYQTVHHE
+679 
-694 AETTIVHHDA
+694 
-704 TGHNETKWVQDTAAW
+704 
-719 DETVCN
+719 